1 MSNINPTA
9 MHELAEKVLRKLI
22 GKKRYVVLLGE
33 IIGRNIQKNKYQ
45 VNGYDFYAFNLIFP
59 DHKCNTKEIARIL
72 ETHGIKT
79 VPYLET
85 ITLPETISDLVN
97 HAVGKSRLLETQE
110 REGLVLRSNDCTISF
125 KVITPEFLLSH
136 GE

>member
-85 ITLPETISDLVN
+85 ITLPESIGELVN
-97 HAVGKSRLLETQE
+97 YAAGKSRLLETQE